1 MLSDKVTKVFS
12 EISDFFTSSEQ
23 AIFNTI
29 DIYKAINLERIKL
42 ISNQHHLQ
50 QYAPK
55 EIFLFLLLFPLFSV
69 KNVKS
74 YLDSSLKHYLEAEK
88 DTLYRF
94 KNDSFINWRGI
105 LWSIVQRLVL
115 LMEEKGASDTASPKC
130 LIVDDSDLPKTGLK
144 IEHVSKIF
152 SHVLHRRLLGFKLLL
167 LGYWDSKSFI
177 GLDFSLHKEK
187 GNNKKYL
194 YGLKPKHRKA
204 QYKKKRDSTSYGYK
218 RERELNKNKID
229 VTVSMIKRAIRKG
242 LAVDYILMDSWFIC
256 DKIIKCVEGL
266 NKGIFVLAMGKM
278 GKNKYELSG
287 KEYTAKELAHK
298 LKKEKKEKYHK
309 TLGAYGCEAV
319 VNYKGT
325 KLKLFFSKYSKRGK
339 QYLLVTTNLSLS
351 FLKAIEI
358 YSIRWGIEVF
368 FKEAKQHFG
377 LGKSQSRDFDAQVAD
392 TTICIIQ
399 YNVFSLAKRFSAY
412 ETLGGLFANSQEAI
426 KELTICRKLWG
437 LMLEII
443 RQLADLFEVDCN
455 ELIPKLIQ
463 DNNENK
469 ILNLLQQV
477 YLDAA

>member
-1 MLSDKVTKVFS
+1 MLSNKITKVFS

-23 AIFNTI
+23 AILNTI
-29 DIYKAINLERIKL
+29 DIYRTIGLERTHL
-42 ISNQHHLQ
+42 ISKDHHLQ

-69 KNVKS
+69 KNVKG
-74 YLDSSLKHYLEAEK
+74 YLNSSLKPYLEAEK

-105 LWSIVQRLVL
+105 LWGIVQKLVC
-115 LMEEKGASDTASPKC
+115 LMEEKGTPNDSSPKC
-130 LIVDDSDLPKTGLK
+130 LIIDDSDLPKTGLK
-144 IEHVSKIF
+144 IEHISKIF
-152 SHVLHRRLLGFKLLL
+152 SHVLHRRILGFKLLL

-204 QYKKKRDSTSYGYK
+204 QYKKKRDSKSYGYK

-242 LAVDYILMDSWFIC
+242 LHIDYILMDSWFIC
-256 DKIIKCVEGL
+256 DKIIKCIEGL
-266 NKGIFVLAMGKM
+266 NKGVFVLAMGKM

-287 KEYTAKELAHK
+287 KEYTAKELAYK
-298 LKKEKKEKYHK
+298 LKKEKKERYYKS
-309 TLGAYGCEAV
+309 LGAYGSEV
-319 VNYKGT
+319 IVNYKGT
-325 KLKLFFSKYSKRGK
+325 KLKLFFCKYSKRGK
-339 QYLLVTTNLSLS
+339 QYLLITTNLNLS
-351 FLKAIEI
+351 FIKALEI

-377 LGKSQSRDFDAQVAD
+377 LGKSQSRDFDAQIAD

-399 YNVFSLAKRFSAY
+399 YNVFSLAKRFSSY
-412 ETLGGLFANSQEAI
+412 ETLGGLFANSQEAV
-426 KELTICRKLWG
+426 KELTICRRLWG

-443 RQLADLFEVDCN
+443 KQLADLFEVDCN
-455 ELIPKLIQ
+455 DLIPKLIQ

-469 ILNLLQQV
+469 ILNLLQHEHFK
-477 YLDAA
+477 AA